1 MSLAIDIVLVLILA
15 FAAWRGFRNGFIR
28 GVLGLVAIVVA
39 IYGANLGAKTY
50 SGEFTGMLKPF
61 VGGIID
67 SAVSD
72 AIVKHD
78 LQPPDTDTGPDGD
91 GTPDADTGADGDTDT
106 GADGDEAPNVFEISF
121 EALRNI
127 GISSKAA
134 GLLAEKVGDDIKTV
148 GQQMTSTLTDKLC
161 GALAYIL
168 LFGISFV
175 IILIIFAIIGN
186 LMNLVYILPGIETAD
201 RLIGLVLGL
210 VKGALIVFAI
220 AVMIRYLG
228 LLSPEAVQNTT
239 LLKLITDVN
248 PLADLLGI

>member
-1 MSLAIDIVLVLILA
+1 LSLAIDIILVLILA
-15 FAAWRGFRNGFIR
+15 LAAWRGFRNGFIR

-39 IYGANLGAKTY
+39 IYGANLVAKTY

-72 AIVKHD
+72 AIVKYD
-78 LQPPDTDTGPDGD
+78 QQSPDTETGADGD
-91 GTPDADTGADGDTDT
+91 GESDADTGADGDADT
-106 GADGDEAPNVFEISF
+106 GRDDDANVFEISF

-134 GLLAEKVGDDIKTV
+134 GLLAEKVGDEIKSI
-148 GQQMTSTLTDKLC
+148 GQQMTSSLTEKLC
-161 GALAYIL
+161 GALAYII

-201 RLIGLVLGL
+201 RLIGLILGL

>member
-15 FAAWRGFRNGFIR
+15 LAAWRGFRNGFIR

-39 IYGANLGAKTY
+39 IYGANLVAKTY

-61 VGGIID
+61 VGGIIN

-72 AIVKHD
+72 AIVKYD
-78 LQPPDTDTGPDGD
+78 QQSPDTETGADGD
-91 GTPDADTGADGDTDT
+91 GESDADTGADGDADT
-106 GADGDEAPNVFEISF
+106 GRDDDANVFEISF

-134 GLLAEKVGDDIKTV
+134 GLLAEKVGDEIKSI
-148 GQQMTSTLTDKLC
+148 GQQMTSSLTEKLC
-161 GALAYIL
+161 GALAYII

-201 RLIGLVLGL
+201 RLIGLILGL

>member
-1 MSLAIDIVLVLILA
+1 MSLAIDIILVLILA
-15 FAAWRGFRNGFIR
+15 LAAWRGFRNGFIR

-39 IYGANLGAKTY
+39 IYGANLVAKTY

-72 AIVKHD
+72 AIVKYD
-78 LQPPDTDTGPDGD
+78 QQSPDTETGADGD
-91 GTPDADTGADGDTDT
+91 GESDADTGADGDADT
-106 GADGDEAPNVFEISF
+106 GRDDDANVFEISF

-134 GLLAEKVGDDIKTV
+134 GLLAEKVGDEIKSI
-148 GQQMTSTLTDKLC
+148 GQQMTSSLTEKLC
-161 GALAYIL
+161 GALAYII

-201 RLIGLVLGL
+201 RLIGLILGL